1 MSGQFAFLWLSCKS
15 EIRVRL
21 HARERQRIRVPAEVM
36 YPAAVRSALPSAGI
50 FESWDTPRMSDTAS
64 VAEWAAGLAGYDNS
78 IIGFVLVRTT
88 GSPGL
93 AQLLEPLQR
102 DVRDFWMYLD
112 IFSIVF
118 VDIVEC
124 ILFPSPVMA
133 MTHNA
138 RTVYQSMFFEITTA
152 SEARL
157 LAMKGRGGKAA
168 SEYLESWNMLH
179 VLDSCA

>member
-36 YPAAVRSALPSAGI
+36 YPATVRSALSSAGI

-78 IIGFVLVRTT
+78 IIGFVLVRTS

-102 DVRDFWMYLD
+102 DVRDFE
-112 IFSIVF
+112 V
-118 VDIVEC
+118 
-124 ILFPSPVMA
+124 
-133 MTHNA
+133 
-138 RTVYQSMFFEITTA
+138 TTA
-152 SEARL
+152 SEERL

-168 SEYLESWNMLH
+168 PEAAMESRPMIQLRAQSRQWSRRQQFSSEYNCWGLSSGLQFH
-179 VLDSCA
+179 P